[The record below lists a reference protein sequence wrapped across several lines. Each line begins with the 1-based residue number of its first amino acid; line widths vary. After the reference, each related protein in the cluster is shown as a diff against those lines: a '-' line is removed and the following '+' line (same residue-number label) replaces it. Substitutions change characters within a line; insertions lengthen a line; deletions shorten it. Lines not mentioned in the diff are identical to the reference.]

1 MDRNSTLVLQDTVLK
16 DTHRNSPS
24 INKTIN
30 KKINKKINKTS
41 MIVSN
46 PKKQFSDLIQWVS
59 LQFWCLYNFSEPI
72 ASL

>member
-16 DTHRNSPS
+16 DTVLKDTHRNSPS
-24 INKTIN
+24 INKT
-30 KKINKKINKTS
+30 INKTS

>member
-24 INKTIN
+24 INKT
-30 KKINKKINKTS
+30 INKKINKTS